1 MVALVC
7 ALLWF
12 AFWLSAFRPVEE
24 RPYAPSFSPPAA
36 LCLATDTALHLLQAP
51 TLFALPS
58 VQGFSGIFPERHIDV
73 PISLEQPRQPKTYLS
88 RQPTA
93 SAPPDQAKL
102 IERIPLLQSTL
113 PVPGEQRT
121 IATRHPD
128 RIALFFSPELQPRAN
143 ETGTLNEIAD
153 LPVASIRI
161 HLTVQPNGKV
171 AHAFF
176 ETPIEQSALLRAVR
190 ALRFSPASEKTEGW
204 LDIRFTPEP
213 NPKSALE
220 QSENIIFEENRDE
233 KNSSTPKPE

>member
-7 ALLWF
+7 SLVWF
-12 AFWLSAFRPVEE
+12 ALWLSAFRPVEE
-24 RPYAPSFSPPAA
+24 RPYVPSFSPPVA
-36 LCLATDTALHLLQAP
+36 LCPTPGNALHLLQAP

-58 VQGFSGIFPERHIDV
+58 EQGFSGIFPERHIDV
-73 PISLEQPRQPKTYLS
+73 PLSLEQPRQPKTYLS

-93 SAPPDQAKL
+93 AAPPDQAKL

-128 RIALFFSPELQPRAN
+128 RITLFFSPELQPRAT
-143 ETGTLNEIAD
+143 ETGTLNEIED

-176 ETPIEQSALLRAVR
+176 ATPIEQPALLRAVR
-190 ALRFSPASEKTEGW
+190 TLRFSPASEKTDGW

-213 NPKSALE
+213 NPKS
-220 QSENIIFEENRDE
+220 
-233 KNSSTPKPE
+233 KTPKPE